1 MKKAGRICLILILSL
16 LFALPASADV
26 QSGRKPDYRT
36 DYYMIV
42 ESKAGGIDIYAQP
55 DLESSK
61 LNEGLIPNGTALHIE
76 GEVEDKNNQRT
87 WGYVKYHG
95 MNGYVPLD
103 DCRPA
108 QSRQEAIDSELYIAG
123 KDNVNYDADYD
134 VTAYAEAR
142 SQKLYQGPGE
152 KYGVV
157 PGSREIENGEI
168 LHITQDAELVDG
180 SRWGVTTSDGKE
192 GWIDLDKT
200 TDGAESKT
208 TQTPEGKDKAKSSS
222 VPETDGGL
230 KETEEPGA
238 AETSEGTEET
248 KAAAPEEGE
257 GAPEL
262 NYTSEGTKE
271 LGVAATSE
279 GIEETKAAA
288 PKEVEEKSELSSPEK
303 VEEESELSSAEEGEE
318 KPKLNSAS
326 EETEE
331 PGAVAASKEPETP
344 EATSALENSG
354 REEETEAAED
364 VSGQDVAADTT
375 PISYQ
380 PIIWIALV
388 GVAAVIII
396 LICHFRKR

>member
-1 MKKAGRICLILILSL
+1 MKKTGRICLILILSL

-134 VTAYAEAR
+134 VTAYAEDG

-222 VPETDGGL
+222 VPETDGEL
-230 KETEEPGA
+230 KETEEPRA
-238 AETSEGTEET
+238 
-248 KAAAPEEGE
+248 
-257 GAPEL
+257 
-262 NYTSEGTKE
+262 
-271 LGVAATSE
+271 AATSE

-288 PKEVEEKSELSSPEK
+288 PKEGEEKSELSSPE
-303 VEEESELSSAEEGEE
+303 EGEE
-318 KPKLNSAS
+318 MPELNSAS

-331 PGAVAASKEPETP
+331 PGTVAASKESETP

-364 VSGQDVAADTT
+364 VSGQDVTADTT

>member
-1 MKKAGRICLILILSL
+1 MKNAGRICLVLILSL
-16 LFALPASADV
+16 LFGVSVSADV

-76 GEVEDKNNQRT
+76 GEVEDKNNQRI

-123 KDNVNYDADYD
+123 KDNVDYDADYD
-134 VTAYAEAR
+134 VTAYAEDG

-180 SRWGVTTSDGKE
+180 SRWGVTTADGKE

-200 TDGAESKT
+200 TDGAEFKKP
-208 TQTPEGKDKAKSSS
+208 QEPEGRDKAKALSVTEDEGELKEEDEPEMAAASEGGEASEAELTPKGTKAPEPTSIPEEAEKPEAMAASKAPEESDGTS
-222 VPETDGGL
+222 VPEG
-230 KETEEPGA
+230 
-238 AETSEGTEET
+238 
-248 KAAAPEEGE
+248 
-257 GAPEL
+257 
-262 NYTSEGTKE
+262 
-271 LGVAATSE
+271 
-279 GIEETKAAA
+279 
-288 PKEVEEKSELSSPEK
+288 
-303 VEEESELSSAEEGEE
+303 SAEQER
-318 KPKLNSAS
+318 K
-326 EETEE
+326 
-331 PGAVAASKEPETP
+331 
-344 EATSALENSG
+344 
-354 REEETEAAED
+354 EAAED
-364 VSGQDVAADTT
+364 VSGQDVMTDFSPA
-375 PISYQ
+375 SYQ
-380 PIIWIALV
+380 PIICIALA
-388 GVAAVIII
+388 GIAAVIILFI
-396 LICHFRKR
+396 YHFRKR